1 VKQRLAFKA
10 TKLTPKQK
18 RFVAEYLKDSNGT
31 RAAIEAGYS
40 PKRAAE
46 TAYDLRHKTSC
57 VMEAIR
63 REEEER
69 LHRVGVQ
76 ADKVLTRMARIAYVD
91 IRRLYGPNNTL
102 LDVKDW
108 PDDIVPA
115 VAGVETFEEYQ
126 GKGEDRHL
134 VGYTKKVRLWDP
146 NPSLTNMAKN
156 LGILGINKH
165 RDENEEE
172 SVVRPLTPLGL
183 SPKII
188 YLVKLA
194 VKRTKEI
201 EAQKALS
208 GKSRDEKPKELL
220 K

>member
-1 VKQRLAFKA
+1 MKQRLAFKA

-126 GKGEDRHL
+126 GKGEDRIL

-156 LGILGINKH
+156 LGVIGNGKR
-165 RDENEEE
+165 RDEDDEEP
-172 SVVRPLTPLGL
+172 VGRALTTLEL
-183 SPKII
+183 SAKIV

-194 VKRTKEI
+194 VERK
-201 EAQKALS
+201 
-208 GKSRDEKPKELL
+208 KELEG
-220 K
+220 KKVEEGKGSGQW

>member
-1 VKQRLAFKA
+1 
-10 TKLTPKQK
+10 
-18 RFVAEYLKDSNGT
+18 
-31 RAAIEAGYS
+31 
-40 PKRAAE
+40 
-46 TAYDLRHKTSC
+46 
-57 VMEAIR
+57 
-63 REEEER
+63 
-69 LHRVGVQ
+69 
-76 ADKVLTRMARIAYVD
+76 
-91 IRRLYGPNNTL
+91 
-102 LDVKDW
+102 
-108 PDDIVPA
+108 
-115 VAGVETFEEYQ
+115 
-126 GKGEDRHL
+126 
-134 VGYTKKVRLWDP
+134 
-146 NPSLTNMAKN
+146 MAKN